1 MFNDASIV
9 GHLHEDLASPTAVGT
24 NAGNVILQVG
34 REVGAAAVVKGEV
47 AASALEVPV
56 SASVDVTICA
66 SLLRS
71 AVSSR
76 PTMLTV
82 KTLRLTCNSRASAA
96 GAAETLPRVASMA
109 ERAKKEVLNCM
120 TDEVCL

>member
-1 MFNDASIV
+1 MPSIV

-71 AVSSR
+71 AVSTR
-76 PTMLTV
+76 PTMLTE
-82 KTLRLTCNSRASAA
+82 KTLTCNSRASAA